1 VSILYAVFAYPL
13 IYILPAYVANGAP
26 VIFGGGKP
34 LDFGKK
40 LMGKRLFGDHKTIK
54 GLLYGLASGFLLS
67 LIISIFLP
75 YMLVIGVLLTIGT
88 HAGDLLSSFIK
99 RRMNLKP
106 GVNTPIMDQYL
117 FFVVALIFAF
127 PLGHMPSLYGIL
139 FLIILT
145 GLLHRFTNILA
156 HKAKL
161 KDVPW

>member
-1 VSILYAVFAYPL
+1 MSILYTVFAYPL

-67 LIISIFLP
+67 LIISLFLP

-88 HAGDLLSSFIK
+88 HAGDLLGSFIK
-99 RRMNLKP
+99 RQMNVKP
-106 GVNTPIMDQYL
+106 GVNIPIMDQYL
-117 FFVVALIFAF
+117 FFVVALLFAF
-127 PLGHMPSLYGIL
+127 PFGHMPSLYGML
-139 FLIILT
+139 FIIILT
-145 GLLHRFTNILA
+145 GLLHRLTNILA

>member
-1 VSILYAVFAYPL
+1 MSILYTVFAYPL

-67 LIISIFLP
+67 LIISLFLP

-88 HAGDLLSSFIK
+88 HAGDLLGSFIK
-99 RRMNLKP
+99 RQMNLKP
-106 GVNTPIMDQYL
+106 GVSIPIMDQYL
-117 FFVVALIFAF
+117 FFVVALLFAF
-127 PLGHMPSLYGIL
+127 PFGHMPSLYGML
-139 FLIILT
+139 FIIILT
-145 GLLHRFTNILA
+145 GLLHRLTNILA

>member
-1 VSILYAVFAYPL
+1 VSILYTVFAYPL

-67 LIISIFLP
+67 LIISLFLP

-88 HAGDLLSSFIK
+88 HAGDLLGSFIK
-99 RRMNLKP
+99 RQMNVKP
-106 GVNTPIMDQYL
+106 GVNIPIMDQYL
-117 FFVVALIFAF
+117 FFVVALLFAF
-127 PLGHMPSLYGIL
+127 PFGHMPSLYGML
-139 FLIILT
+139 FIIILT
-145 GLLHRFTNILA
+145 GLLHRLTNILA